1 MARPTIRDLAERA
14 GVSVATVNR
23 VIAGAGPVRATTMER
38 VVDAAREIGFY
49 GLGALQHRAE
59 VAARGRQVLAVV
71 IQTAHRAFSSRL
83 AAALEAAA
91 QQAAGLPGAPEL
103 RLQVV
108 QLEDLAPERVAELMR
123 EQAAQADALAVLAA
137 EHPRV
142 TGAIDEISGRGVP
155 VLALGSP
162 LSARGRVGY
171 VGLDSWKV
179 GRTAAWALSHLCRE
193 PGRVALLV
201 GTHRYRCHDLYESGL
216 RSFLREHPREL
227 ELIEPLATFESDAIA
242 RELTETLLR
251 TQPDLRGLYVSGGGI
266 GGVMAAL
273 RERPSAS
280 DRPLV
285 TVGHDLLES
294 TRAGLL
300 DGTLTF
306 LISHPFERLAQ
317 ETVAA
322 MRRACAA
329 GAEAHGESVAVPFE
343 IYTRENL

>member
-1 MARPTIRDLAERA
+1 MARPTIRDLARA
-14 GVSVATVNR
+14 AKVSVATVNR
-23 VIAGAGPVRATTMER
+23 VIAGSAEVREDTALR
-38 VVDAAREIGFY
+38 VLQSAQDIGFY
-49 GLGALQHRAE
+49 GLGALKYR
-59 VAARGRQVLAVV
+59 VAQSQTRLRLGVI
-71 IQTAHRAFSSRL
+71 IQTPHLDFAQAMSDAFVQVQSEGRFQGVRL
-83 AAALEAAA
+83 RVEV
-91 QQAAGLPGAPEL
+91 LP
-103 RLQVV
+103 
-108 QLEDLAPERVAELMR
+108 DLAPERLTALM
-123 EQAAQADALAVLAA
+123 QTLAQDCDALAVMGAD
-137 EHPRV
+137 HPMV
-142 TGAIDEISGRGVP
+142 ADAIDELASRGVP
-155 VLALGSP
+155 VVALISQ
-162 LSARGRVGY
+162 LSARSQVNF
-171 VGLDSWKV
+171 VGLDSWKM
-179 GRTAAWALSHLCRE
+179 GRTAAWAFHHLGRS
-193 PGRVALLV
+193 PGALGLLV

-216 RSFLREHPREL
+216 RSFLREHPGEL

-251 TQPDLRGLYVSGGGI
+251 TQPDLRGIYVSGGGI

-273 RERPSAS
+273 RDRPAGRA
-280 DRPLV
+280 RPLV

>member
-23 VIAGAGPVRATTMER
+23 VIGGGPVREATMQR
-38 VVDAAREIGFY
+38 VVEAARDIGFY
-49 GLGALQHRAE
+49 GLGALQHRVE
-59 VAARGRQVLAVV
+59 VAARGRQALAVV
-71 IQTAHRAFSSRL
+71 IQTAHRAFSARL

-91 QQAAGLPGAPEL
+91 QQAARVPGASAL
-103 RLQVV
+103 TLQVV
-108 QLEDLAPERVAELMR
+108 QLEDLAPERVAALMR
-123 EQAAQADALAVLAA
+123 QHAAQADALAVLAA
-137 EHPRV
+137 EHPLV
-142 TGAIDEISGRGVP
+142 TGAIDEIVAAGVP

-162 LSARGRVGY
+162 LSARSRVGY

-179 GRTAAWALSHLCRE
+179 GRTAAWALSHLCRR
-193 PGRVALLV
+193 PGRVGLLV

-216 RSFLREHPREL
+216 RSFLREHPGEL

-251 TQPDLRGLYVSGGGI
+251 TQPDLCGLYVSGGGI

-273 RERPSAS
+273 R
-280 DRPLV
+280 DRPPERARALV

-317 ETVAA
+317 ETIAA
-322 MRRACAA
+322 MQRAQAA
-329 GAEAHGESVAVPFE
+329 GAPAGGESVSVPFE